1 MQRISLAL
9 FVGLALSLPAAAQ
22 EVSAIQSDPL
32 LYSAQAI
39 LLLLGMAFT
48 GYWAYEAFDAPS
60 VNLGGDGPTLPR
72 YMTQPSQDR
81 LGVIAFVSMCL
92 LVYVLIAYFHKE
104 LLPLVGA
111 VAPEWNKTIEK
122 SMNDGSLAYPLVV
135 IFSAG
140 VFVTLL
146 KVEKDWNP
154 LFVLR
159 RVVHGWVSIPQLA
172 NALMVMTRDELLVP
186 IGARADVARDP
197 DIPYVTVDDFDKGRR
212 SLDRHWAELCY
223 IRRWL
228 EHHRAHGSHYTF
240 FNEPSFAWEQLQAD
254 FDNARDRIVPL
265 KRGDVTDTNIFAD
278 VASKVDLLR
287 RQVPAGWRPASSSS
301 RTKRR
306 RTLFAM
312 PSSSG

>member
-72 YMTQPSQDR
+72 YMTQPSQYR

-111 VAPEWNKTIEK
+111 VAPE
-122 SMNDGSLAYPLVV
+122 
-135 IFSAG
+135 
-140 VFVTLL
+140 
-146 KVEKDWNP
+146 
-154 LFVLR
+154 
-159 RVVHGWVSIPQLA
+159 
-172 NALMVMTRDELLVP
+172 
-186 IGARADVARDP
+186 
-197 DIPYVTVDDFDKGRR
+197 
-212 SLDRHWAELCY
+212 
-223 IRRWL
+223 
-228 EHHRAHGSHYTF
+228 
-240 FNEPSFAWEQLQAD
+240 
-254 FDNARDRIVPL
+254 
-265 KRGDVTDTNIFAD
+265 
-278 VASKVDLLR
+278 
-287 RQVPAGWRPASSSS
+287 
-301 RTKRR
+301 
-306 RTLFAM
+306 
-312 PSSSG
+312 